1 MSAGGE
7 ATLFPMTLTG
17 FLPFSSH
24 RVLWSLTLLLS
35 CIVPVAVHIA
45 RRRRIAEL
53 ISKIPGPTAAHP
65 ILGNLDVLY
74 ELKKYRHLLAPHIP
88 RHVRQERATK
98 KSAKEGRHAE
108 PRAGIRR
115 FQKKRT
121 AALTS
126 SRIPAVSR
134 FRRQPPS
141 CLRVIRMTV
150 GQPHGIRSRGE
161 EKQEAAPRETLL
173 RGEERQHKQ

>member
-74 ELKKYRHLLAPHIP
+74 ELKKEGNGTSLRCVLDLRCVLFLHFSE
-88 RHVRQERATK
+88 RCQESRLC
-98 KSAKEGRHAE
+98 RPAE
-108 PRAGIRR
+108 
-115 FQKKRT
+115 
-121 AALTS
+121 LTS
-126 SRIPAVSR
+126 NAK
-134 FRRQPPS
+134 
-141 CLRVIRMTV
+141 
-150 GQPHGIRSRGE
+150 RGGSPE
-161 EKQEAAPRETLL
+161 VQ
-173 RGEERQHKQ
+173 

>member
-1 MSAGGE
+1 MSPRTIGRGTGGRETACPAMSAGGE

-74 ELKKYRHLLAPHIP
+74 ELKKYRHLLAPHI
-88 RHVRQERATK
+88 RK
-98 KSAKEGRHAE
+98 
-108 PRAGIRR
+108 
-115 FQKKRT
+115 
-121 AALTS
+121 
-126 SRIPAVSR
+126 
-134 FRRQPPS
+134 
-141 CLRVIRMTV
+141 
-150 GQPHGIRSRGE
+150 
-161 EKQEAAPRETLL
+161 
-173 RGEERQHKQ
+173 